1 VTVALSLCTKFAR
14 APLNPCA
21 VTMHAGTNLDLVVN
35 HVVIRMAGLGS
46 QAHALVKGKHN
57 KRTTAFVKAT
67 MAACYV
73 TIPTSDDIIIRLRL
87 FLLCGQVSLLNALI
101 TQAESF
107 MKQCI
112 QTIKE
117 LPMILDTPEVAE
129 TVEVQVA
136 DFLAELMDALV
147 CMPGH
152 PENGPH
158 YLTTALCS
166 VIVRRA
172 HSHSLPSC
180 HRMRHVRASWSA
192 GWLAPGTHIF
202 TWRLSCLS
210 LSLCVCVCAF
220 GSGEVSLEQVDY
232 GLQSADADEGDVA
245 ALHLLARKASVPP
258 GWRGQQRRAL
268 PYTCREE

>member
-1 VTVALSLCTKFAR
+1 MDEDAAAIDVKLKLSEARCQSLCKVHR
-14 APLNPCA
+14 VMESQL
-21 VTMHAGTNLDLVVN
+21 VTAQ
-35 HVVIRMAGLGS
+35 LGA

-73 TIPTSDDIIIRLRL
+73 TIPTSDNIITRLRL

-117 LPMILDTPEVAE
+117 LPMILDMPQIDETTEQNVAS
-129 TVEVQVA
+129 
-136 DFLAELMDALV
+136 FLGDLMDALV

-166 VIVRRA
+166 VIVRM
-172 HSHSLPSC
+172 HSLQ
-180 HRMRHVRASWSA
+180 
-192 GWLAPGTHIF
+192 PGQTHAW
-202 TWRLSCLS
+202 T
-210 LSLCVCVCAF
+210 
-220 GSGEVSLEQVDY
+220 
-232 GLQSADADEGDVA
+232 
-245 ALHLLARKASVPP
+245 
-258 GWRGQQRRAL
+258 
-268 PYTCREE
+268 